1 MAVHRKAEVC
11 LVLMPYAPLERPS
24 IALGLLKASLSG
36 TGITSRIVHA
46 NLGFAEEIGLERY
59 TPIESFE
66 YLSEFLIGEWTFS
79 QAAFPDHYSNEEE
92 YFDLLGDLYE
102 RHRPMLLEVRAGAA
116 DFVDR
121 VAHDVLASEP
131 RLVGCSSMFQ
141 QHCASLALLRRVR
154 ELAPDV
160 VTLIGGANCEGSM
173 GEVAKRSFPWIDLV
187 VSGEA
192 DELFPTLCRNL
203 LDQGRDALVDR
214 LPYGVIGES
223 RNGDGPHPRNPPR
236 AVVKDLDRLGV
247 PDYDEYFDALRQT
260 SLARHITPGLPIET
274 SRGCWWGQKHHCTFC
289 GANGFGM
296 GFRTKSPARVMD
308 EFAELARRYGRYN
321 FEAVDNILDMG
332 HIDTVLPE
340 LGACEEPYRVF
351 YEVKANLK
359 REHVQ
364 RLADAGVCWNQ
375 PGIESMH
382 IDALRLF
389 DKGNT
394 VAMNLQLLKWS
405 RELGIRVSWNL
416 LCGMPGERDE
426 WNFEMAEWLPQIAH
440 FQPPQGFYRV
450 RFDRFGVYQM
460 RPESFGL
467 VLAPARSYSL
477 VFPVAGELMGDFAY
491 FFEDVGGPA
500 RAALGHVQSTKLDT
514 PGQKELRALIKRW
527 KAEFWY
533 GTRPVLGMSDDGVR
547 IRIVDTRACSKQSEH
562 NVEGLARLVYLL
574 CDRARSRSE
583 IVRALND
590 DSGRRIDPRDVN
602 AAVEELKKEQLLLEL
617 EGKLFALAVQG
628 SLPDLPAHSEFP
640 GGWNAFRNTR

>member
-1 MAVHRKAEVC
+1 VVAQRKADVC

-24 IALGLLKASLSG
+24 IALGLLKASLGG

-79 QAAFPDHYSNEEE
+79 KAAFPGRSSDEEG
-92 YFDLLGDLYE
+92 YFELLGDLYE
-102 RHRPMLLEVRAGAA
+102 EHRPMLLEVRAGAA

-131 RLVGCSSMFQ
+131 RLVGCSSMFH

-173 GEVAKRSFPWIDLV
+173 GTVTKHSFPWIDLV

-192 DELFPTLCRNL
+192 DELFPTLCRKV
-203 LDQGRDALVDR
+203 LDQGRAALVDR

-223 RNGDGPHPRNPPR
+223 RNGDGPRDPPR
-236 AVVKDLDRLGV
+236 AVVRDLDRLGV
-247 PDYDEYFDALRQT
+247 PDYDEYFEALGQT
-260 SLARHITPGLPIET
+260 SLAPHITPGLPIET

-296 GFRTKSPARVMD
+296 GFRKKSPARVVD
-308 EFAELARRYGRYN
+308 EFAELARRYALNN

-332 HIDTVLPE
+332 HLNTALPE
-340 LGACEEPYRVF
+340 LSGLDEPYRIF

-364 RLADAGVCWNQ
+364 RLADAGVCWIQ

-382 IDALRLF
+382 ADALRLF

-394 VAMNLQLLKWS
+394 VMMNLQLLKWS

-426 WNFEMAEWLPQIAH
+426 WNFEMAGWLPQIPH
-440 FQPPQGFYRV
+440 LQPPQGFYRI
-450 RFDRFGVYQM
+450 RFDRFGPYQM

-477 VFPVAGELMGDFAY
+477 IFPVADELMGDLAY
-491 FFEDVGGPA
+491 FFEDVSDPA
-500 RAALGHVQSTKLDT
+500 RAALGFGQSTKPDT
-514 PGQKELRALIKRW
+514 PGQKQLRALIKQW
-527 KAEFWY
+527 KAQFWY
-533 GTRPVLGMSDDGVR
+533 GTRPVLGMSDDGGR
-547 IRIVDTRACSKQSEH
+547 IRIVDTRPCSRQREH
-562 NVEGLARLVYLL
+562 ELDGLARLVYLL

-590 DSGRRIDPRDVN
+590 DPGRRVDPRDAD
-602 AAVEELKKEQLLLEL
+602 AAVEELKEQQLLLEL